1 MPPKT
6 AAPKSS
12 PTGRKNRASRPENA
26 AGSSGG
32 RSARPANWGGV
43 DAIAAVEVVHAPKVP
58 DEAGTLGVAVFD
70 DMDLPA
76 NIPGAATPAW
86 LRSRGFTGKL
96 GETLVLPG
104 DNDSTVVAVGLGER
118 AKLDSA
124 RLRRA
129 AGCLG
134 RAASREIHIATTLA
148 AAAGLGADGAQ
159 AVTEGLL
166 LASYRF
172 TRHKSSS
179 NGSGDLA
186 PGVAPAPGLRRVTL
200 VGGPAA
206 GATKGAD
213 RGRAMATATA
223 LARDLAN
230 EPAGNLTPTDLADRA
245 VEVGRAAGLKVTV
258 WDEQKCAAERLGGLL
273 GVAAGS
279 DQPCRFVRLEYTP
292 AAAKVRG
299 TLAMVG
305 KGITFDSGG
314 LSLKTGEGMMTM
326 KSDMSGAAAVLA
338 AMAALPVFAPP
349 VRVIG
354 YLCCTENMPSGKA
367 TKPGDVLVTRN
378 GKTIEVLNTDAE
390 GRLVLADG
398 LAVAVEEQPDAVVDI
413 ATLTGAIVTALG
425 KKVAGVMGTSEALI
439 DQARAAGDRA
449 GEPLWPLPIPDEY
462 RSQIDSEVADIKN
475 IGAGPQNG
483 AITGAMVLK
492 EFVGDTPWAHFDI
505 AGTARTESDDSF
517 VSKGCTGFGARL
529 LIELAANFRKP
540 ARVR

>member
-6 AAPKSS
+6 AAPKKTK
-12 PTGRKNRASRPENA
+12 PPA
-26 AGSSGG
+26 AK
-32 RSARPANWGGV
+32 AANWGGV
-43 DAIAAVEVVHAPKVP
+43 EAVSGVEVIHSAKVP

-70 DMDLPA
+70 DMYLPD

-86 LRSRGFTGKL
+86 LRARGFTGKL

-129 AGCLG
+129 AGCLA
-134 RAASREIHIATTLA
+134 RVASRELHLATTLA
-148 AAAGLGADGAQ
+148 SAAGSGAEFAQ
-159 AVTEGLL
+159 AVTEGVLL
-166 LASYRF
+166 GSYRF
-172 TRHKSSS
+172 NRHKSGS
-179 NGSGDLA
+179 NGSAEAATG
-186 PGVAPAPGLRRVTL
+186 PKLRRLTL
-200 VGGPAA
+200 VGGPAK
-206 GATKGAD
+206 GATNGAL
-213 RGRAMATATA
+213 RGKAMATATA

-230 EPAGNLTPTDLADRA
+230 EPAGDLTPTDLANRA

-258 WDEQKCAAERLGGLL
+258 WDEQKCAAERMGGLL

-279 DQPCRFVRLEYTP
+279 EEPCRFVRLEYTP
-292 AAAKVRG
+292 KAVKPRG

-314 LSLKTGEGMMTM
+314 LSLKSGEGMMTM

-349 VRVIG
+349 VRVVG
-354 YLCCTENMPSGKA
+354 YMCCTENMPSGKA

-413 ATLTGAIVTALG
+413 ATLTGAIVSALG
-425 KKVAGVMGTSEALI
+425 KKVAGVMGTSEPLI
-439 DQARAAGDRA
+439 EQARAAGDRA
-449 GEPLWPLPIPDEY
+449 GEPMWPLPIPDEY

-492 EFVGDTPWAHFDI
+492 EFVGDIPWAHFDI
-505 AGTARTESDDSF
+505 AGTARSESDDSF
-517 VSKGCTGFGARL
+517 TSKGCTGFGARL
-529 LIELAANFRKP
+529 LIELALGFRKP
-540 ARVR
+540 ARSR

>member
-1 MPPKT
+1 MPPRTT
-6 AAPKSS
+6 ARKPAASKPAPAPSKS
-12 PTGRKNRASRPENA
+12 PTGRQIPSQQRKNA
-26 AGSSGG
+26 AGS
-32 RSARPANWGGV
+32 ANWGGV
-43 DAIAAVEVVHAPKVP
+43 DAVSAIEVVHAAKVP

-70 DMDLPA
+70 DIDLPA

-86 LRSRGFTGKL
+86 LRARGFTGRL

-129 AGCLG
+129 AGCLA
-134 RAASREIHIATTLA
+134 RAASREAHIATTLA
-148 AAAGLGADGAQ
+148 SAAGGGAEFAQ
-159 AVTEGLL
+159 AVTEGVLL
-166 LASYRF
+166 GSYQF
-172 TRHKSSS
+172 NRHKSAS
-179 NGSGDLA
+179 NGSADAASG
-186 PGVAPAPGLRRVTL
+186 PKLRRLTL
-200 VGGPAA
+200 VAGPAA
-206 GATKGAD
+206 AATKGAA
-213 RGRAMATATA
+213 RGKAMAAATA

-230 EPAGNLTPTDLADRA
+230 EPAGNLTPTDLANVAAD
-245 VEVGRAAGLKVTV
+245 VGRAAGLKVTV

-279 DQPCRFVRLEYTP
+279 DEPCRFVRMEYTP
-292 AAAKVRG
+292 TAAKTRG

-338 AMAALPVFAPP
+338 AMAALPAFAPP
-349 VRVIG
+349 VKVVG

-367 TKPGDVLVTRN
+367 TKPGDVLVTRT

-413 ATLTGAIVTALG
+413 ATLTGAVVGALG
-425 KKVAGVMGTSEALI
+425 KRIAGVMGTSPALI
-439 DQARAAGDRA
+439 EQSRAAGERV
-449 GEPLWPLPIPDEY
+449 GEPVWELPILDEY

-475 IGAGPQNG
+475 IGSGPQNG

-492 EFVGDTPWAHFDI
+492 EFVGDIPWAHFDI

-517 VSKGCTGFGARL
+517 ISKGCTGWGARL
-529 LIELAANFRKP
+529 LIDLAVNFRKP
-540 ARVR
+540 GRTK

>member
-6 AAPKSS
+6 ATKKSS
-12 PTGRKNRASRPENA
+12 AARKNV
-26 AGSSGG
+26 
-32 RSARPANWGGV
+32 SARPKSGV
-43 DAIAAVEVVHAPKVP
+43 DGVASIEVVHSAKAP
-58 DEAGTLGVAVFD
+58 DDAGTLGVPVFA
-70 DMDLPA
+70 DLDIPDNNPA
-76 NIPGAATPAW
+76 IDPAW
-86 LRSRGFTGKL
+86 CRARGFTGKL
-96 GETLVLPG
+96 GETIAVPG
-104 DNDSTVVAVGLGER
+104 ENGRTVVAVGLGER
-118 AKLDSA
+118 DQLTTT

-134 RAASREIHIATTLA
+134 RAASRELHIATTLA
-148 AAAGLGADGAQ
+148 SATGLGAEGAQ

-179 NGSGDLA
+179 NGSSDLA
-186 PGVAPAPGLRRVTL
+186 AGVAAPSGLRRVTL
-200 VGGPAA
+200 VGGPAGA
-206 GATKGAD
+206 ATKGVG
-213 RGRAMATATA
+213 RGQAMAAATA

-230 EPAGNLTPTDLADRA
+230 EPAGSLTPTNLADIA
-245 VEVGRAAGLKVTV
+245 VEVGKAAGLTVTV
-258 WDEQKCAAERLGGLL
+258 WDEQKAATERMGALL

-279 DQPCRFVRLEYTP
+279 EEPCRFVRLEYNP
-292 AAAKVRG
+292 KVAKSRG
-299 TLAMVG
+299 SLAMVG

-314 LSLKTGEGMMTM
+314 LSLKSGDGMMTM

-349 VRVIG
+349 VKVVG
-354 YLCCTENMPSGKA
+354 YMCCTENMPSGKA
-367 TKPGDVLVTRN
+367 TRPGDVLVTRS

-413 ATLTGAIVTALG
+413 ATLTGSIVAALG
-425 KKVAGVMGTSEALI
+425 KQVAGVMGTSEPLI
-439 DQARAAGDRA
+439 EQARAAGDRV

-475 IGAGPQNG
+475 IGSGPQNG

-492 EFVGDTPWAHFDI
+492 EFVGDIPWAHFDI

-517 VSKGCTGFGARL
+517 ISKGCTGWGARL
-529 LIELAANFRKP
+529 LIDLAVNFRKP
-540 ARVR
+540 SRR

>member
-6 AAPKSS
+6 ATKTKQQPAK
-12 PTGRKNRASRPENA
+12 A
-26 AGSSGG
+26 
-32 RSARPANWGGV
+32 ANWGGV
-43 DAIAAVEVVHAPKVP
+43 EALTAVEVTHSAKVP

-70 DMDLPA
+70 DMDLPV

-86 LRSRGFTGKL
+86 LRARGFTGKL

-118 AKLDSA
+118 AKLDTA

-129 AGCLG
+129 AGCLA
-134 RAASREIHIATTLA
+134 RAASREPHIATTLA
-148 AAAGLGADGAQ
+148 SAAGSGAEFAQ
-159 AVTEGLL
+159 AVTEGVLL
-166 LASYRF
+166 GSYRF
-172 TRHKSSS
+172 NRHKSGA
-179 NGSGDLA
+179 NGSAEAAGG
-186 PGVAPAPGLRRVTL
+186 PKLRRFTL
-200 VGGPAA
+200 VGGPA
-206 GATKGAD
+206 KGAANGAA
-213 RGRAMATATA
+213 RGKVLATATA

-230 EPAGNLTPTDLADRA
+230 EPAGTLSPTALANAA
-245 VEVGRAAGLKVTV
+245 VEAGRAAGLQVTV
-258 WDEQKCAAERLGGLL
+258 WDEKKVLAERMGALL

-279 DQPCRFVRLEYTP
+279 DEPCRFVRMEYNPT
-292 AAAKVRG
+292 AKSRG

-338 AMAALPVFAPP
+338 AMAALPALAPP
-349 VRVIG
+349 VRVVG

-367 TKPGDVLVTRN
+367 TRPGDVLVTRS

-413 ATLTGAIVTALG
+413 ATLTGAIITALG

-439 DQARAAGDRA
+439 EQARAAGDRV

-492 EFVGDTPWAHFDI
+492 EFVGDIPWAHLDI

-517 VSKGCTGFGARL
+517 VSKGCTGWGARL
-529 LIELAANFRKP
+529 LIDLAVNFRKP
-540 ARVR
+540 ARRR